1 MGAATVGVIRSGV
14 EESIH
19 LVDVVVADATGAI
32 VAFAGE
38 PDRTAFARSCMK
50 PLQAS
55 VSLSLTPWD
64 VTTTETA
71 VMCASHNAEP
81 VHLAAVRSILARA
94 GVDEA
99 ALRCPAA
106 RPMDDLAMAEDPAR
120 RPVNSDCSGK
130 HAGMLAASR
139 GQGWP
144 IDTYPDPDHPL
155 QRRVLATVSGVLE
168 AEPRSIGVDGCGV
181 PVHALP
187 LSGMAVLY
195 ARMLEPDRF
204 GAVGASVGR
213 AVAAMR
219 AEPYL
224 VAGRNRVDTALME
237 AAPGLVAKSG
247 AEAMACAAVPGE
259 RATGVA
265 VKVRDG
271 GSRGAGPVLLETLR
285 LLGILPE
292 EHPQRLA
299 AFLRP
304 EVLGGGRPVGELRV
318 RVPLERP

>member
-1 MGAATVGVIRSGV
+1 VGAATVGVVRSGI
-14 EESIH
+14 EESAH
-19 LVDVVVADATGAI
+19 LVDVVVADSNRSL

-55 VSLSLTPWD
+55 VSLSLAPWD
-64 VTTTETA
+64 FTMTETA

-81 VHLAAVRSILARA
+81 VHLAAVRSILSRA
-94 GVDEA
+94 GLNEA
-99 ALRCPAA
+99 ALRCPPA
-106 RPMDDLAMAEDPAR
+106 RPMDDLAMAEDPTR
-120 RPVNSDCSGK
+120 RAANSDCSGK
-130 HAGMLAASR
+130 HAGMLAASI
-139 GQGWP
+139 GQGWS

-155 QRRVLATVSGVLE
+155 QRRVLATVCGALE

-195 ARMLEPDRF
+195 ARLLEPDRF
-204 GAVGASVGR
+204 GAVGEAVGR
-213 AVAAMR
+213 AVTAMR

-237 AAPGLVAKSG
+237 AVPGLVAKSG

-259 RATGVA
+259 PAVGVA

-285 LLGILPE
+285 LLGVIPA
-292 EHPQRLA
+292 EHPERLV

-304 EVLGGGRPVGELRV
+304 EVLGGGRPVGELRT